1 MPQYKEFNIYK
12 YTGLS
17 YKCIE
22 CINVYVFQTVNGLPF
37 LEGLPPGLPPF
48 VFENPIH
55 YIILDFSGIS
65 FTDTVGCK
73 VLKQVRYLCHEIY
86 IRLKTHRHK

>member
-1 MPQYKEFNIYK
+1 M
-12 YTGLS
+12 
-17 YKCIE
+17 
-22 CINVYVFQTVNGLPF
+22 FQTVNGLPF

-73 VLKQVRYLCHEIY
+73 VLKQVRYLSLEITY
-86 IRLKTHRHK
+86 VLYLRLTDTDKGHIEALNLNIYFYLPRTICWH

>member
-1 MPQYKEFNIYK
+1 MI
-12 YTGLS
+12 
-17 YKCIE
+17 
-22 CINVYVFQTVNGLPF
+22 NGLPF

-55 YIILDFSGIS
+55 HIILDFSGIS

-73 VLKQVRYLCHEIY
+73 VLKHVSIIILIVRSLITFFFLPDKVYHSEQSLPLDQLRY
-86 IRLKTHRHK
+86 FTNA